1 MNQRITLR
9 HLEAFR
15 AVMVRHTVTGAAE
28 MLEVT
33 QPVVTRLIAELER
46 RIALPLFERASGRLV
61 PTPEAGLLFEDVHR
75 SLMAIERIA
84 NAASNIK
91 TLKLAHLR
99 IAAAPA
105 MALSFLPGT
114 IASFTS
120 EHTETLVSLEAQLTP
135 TVLDLVQSGRCDLG
149 FAMLNMRKTHHAN
162 SEVLVSARMV
172 GAVPTHHR
180 LAGRKVLRPEDF
192 EGESFVAPAA
202 LMESRT
208 KIDALML
215 SHGVNRRINVETQL
229 SSAIVKLVEAGAG
242 LALIEPLTAC
252 AYTGGLLKF
261 IRFEPEIVVDYSIV
275 ISPRMSPTLVLKPFI
290 DHARREI
297 RKMLPPNLIVRS

>member
-1 MNQRITLR
+1 
-9 HLEAFR
+9 
-15 AVMVRHTVTGAAE
+15 

-46 RIALPLFERASGRLV
+46 RIAIQLFERASGRLS
-61 PTPEAGLLFEDVHR
+61 PTPEAALLFEDVPQ

-84 NAASNIK
+84 NAASSIK
-91 TLKLAHLR
+91 SLKLPHLR

-105 MALSFLPGT
+105 MALSFLPRT

-120 EHTETLVSLEAQLTP
+120 EHTETLVSLDTQLTP

-149 FAMLNMRKTHHAN
+149 FAMLNMRKTRHAN
-162 SEVLVSARMV
+162 SEVLLSARMV
-172 GAVPTHHR
+172 GVVPTDHR
-180 LAGRKVLRPEDF
+180 LASRQVLHPVDF
-192 EGESFVAPAA
+192 EGERFVAPAA

-208 KIDALML
+208 RIDALML

-242 LALIEPLTAC
+242 LALIEPLTAS

-261 IRFEPEIVVDYSIV
+261 IPFEPEVVSDYSIL
-275 ISPRMSPTLVLKPFI
+275 ISPRMSSTLMLKPFI

-297 RKMLPPNLIVRS
+297 RRMLPAHLIVRR